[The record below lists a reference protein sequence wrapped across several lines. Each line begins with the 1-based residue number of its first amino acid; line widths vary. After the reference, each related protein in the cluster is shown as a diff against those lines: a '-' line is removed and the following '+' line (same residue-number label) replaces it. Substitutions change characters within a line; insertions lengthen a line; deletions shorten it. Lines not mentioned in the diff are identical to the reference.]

1 MKKFTSNKD
10 FNVYIKQL
18 CKAGFTFIHGK
29 NHSKLLAPSGKRIV
43 VSSSPSDKRALDNF
57 KRYIRRYCAME
68 AV

>member
-18 CKAGFTFIHGK
+18 CKAGCTFIHGK
-29 NHSKLLAPSGKRIV
+29 KHSKLLAPSGKRV
-43 VSSSPSDKRALDNF
+43 VVPSSPSDKRALDNF
-57 KRYIRRYCAME
+57 KRDIRRYCATE